1 MKNIKIL
8 FFDRIDV
15 SQETDVNKTSASK
28 ECAICLNWYFLNKCL
43 KFKPNDCN
51 KFINDIYEPCI
62 LILIVILLF

>member
-43 KFKPNDCN
+43 KFKPNDV
-51 KFINDIYEPCI
+51 IN
-62 LILIVILLF
+62 LLMISMNHVY